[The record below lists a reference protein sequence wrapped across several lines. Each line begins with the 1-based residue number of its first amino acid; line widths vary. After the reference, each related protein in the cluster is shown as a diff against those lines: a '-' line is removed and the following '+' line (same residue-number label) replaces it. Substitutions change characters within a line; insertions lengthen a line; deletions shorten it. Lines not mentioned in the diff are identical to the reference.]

1 MGCMK
6 YLSVRRDAGVAR
18 VVLQRPDVRNAFNA
32 GLIGE
37 LRAAFEEL
45 GRDDAIRAVVLEGA
59 GTHFSAGADVNWMR
73 ASIDLTEAEN
83 EADAGA
89 MSAMLRTIDA
99 TPKPVIGK
107 VHGAALGLGVGLVA
121 VCDVVVAAEDTV
133 FGFTEVK
140 LGIIPAVISPFAVA
154 KIGYSHARALFITG
168 ERFDA
173 QRARAIGLVHGVAA
187 ASALEDRI
195 DAIVGELRT
204 AGPNAVAA
212 VKQLLAAIRDAGY
225 EETYHITSRLIARQR
240 VTAEAQEGLHAFLDR
255 RKAAWIAPEG

>member
-1 MGCMK
+1 M
-6 YLSVRRDAGVAR
+6 
-18 VVLQRPDVRNAFNA
+18 RNAFNA

-45 GRDDAIRAVVLEGA
+45 GNEEAVRAIVLEGA

-99 TPKPVIGK
+99 TAKPVIGK

-154 KIGYSHARALFITG
+154 KVGYSHARALFITG

-173 QRARAIGLVHGVAA
+173 QRAKAIGLVHSVVAA
-187 ASALEDRI
+187 AALDERI
-195 DAIVGELRT
+195 EGIMGELGT
-204 AGPNAVAA
+204 AGPNAVGA
-212 VKQLLAAIRDAGY
+212 VKHLLAAIRDASY
-225 EETYHITSRLIARQR
+225 EETYDVTSRLIARQR
-240 VTAEAQEGLHAFLDR
+240 VTPEAQEGLRAFLDR
-255 RKAAWIAPEG
+255 RRATWSVPKS